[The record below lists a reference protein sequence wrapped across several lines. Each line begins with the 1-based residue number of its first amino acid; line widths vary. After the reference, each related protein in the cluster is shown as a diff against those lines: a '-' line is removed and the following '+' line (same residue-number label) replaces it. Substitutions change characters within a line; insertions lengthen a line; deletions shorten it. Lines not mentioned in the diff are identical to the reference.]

1 VTETETETVRGG
13 IVVWKDRSWIWR
25 RRDEE
30 RGDLD
35 LSGVHVRRSHYRV
48 VLIVDPVE
56 GTERVR
62 GNLTSHLGISVAH
75 DRVPYFDGTTAFE
88 YIYPYRALGKG
99 ARILPKEFKK
109 SVGISVHVEFH
120 LSLFQNLE
128 LGFGD
133 SMLNLEAVVYGMWLD
148 DRHCPSGRADEGR
161 SRGRGRRMVG
171 IVVACR
177 DAEMPLVRHGGLG
190 E

>member
-1 VTETETETVRGG
+1 MTETETETVRGG

-148 DRHCPSGRADEGR
+148 DRHCPSGRVDEGR
-161 SRGRGRRMVG
+161 SRGRSRRMVR
-171 IVVACR
+171 IVA
-177 DAEMPLVRHGGLG
+177 VRHGGLG